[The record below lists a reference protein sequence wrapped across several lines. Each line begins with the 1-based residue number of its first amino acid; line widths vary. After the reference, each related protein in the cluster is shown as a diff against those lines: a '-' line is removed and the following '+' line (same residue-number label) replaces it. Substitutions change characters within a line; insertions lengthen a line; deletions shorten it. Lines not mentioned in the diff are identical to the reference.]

1 MSTYYDF
8 MVEAKYKD
16 KWYNIDL
23 HTKDFDGKLRHQYLA
38 TFSRSFVDR
47 WRMEDRF

>member
-16 KWYNIDL
+16 NGTTSTYIQRILTESCGINTL
-23 HTKDFDGKLRHQYLA
+23 QPSPAALLA
-38 TFSRSFVDR
+38 N
-47 WRMEDRF
+47 WKA

>member
-23 HTKDFDGKLRHQYLA
+23 HTKCIDKRLFHAHEFK
-38 TFSRSFVDR
+38 
-47 WRMEDRF
+47 

>member
-23 HTKDFDGKLRHQYLA
+23 HTKDFDGSCGINTLQPSPAALLA
-38 TFSRSFVDR
+38 N
-47 WRMEDRF
+47 WKA